1 MPANQSLILAG
12 EPLPGTTPGI
22 VNGGQ
27 LTRVTIFEART
38 ATTLVVQ
45 ADYYPQDLALPM
57 PRDSAASAGTGS
69 GSAYLKPV
77 QLYARTQRTLDDRP
91 RAALLDVLA

>member
-12 EPLPGTTPGI
+12 EPLPGTTAGI
-22 VNGGQ
+22 VNRGA
-27 LTRVTIFEART
+27 LTRVAIFEPGS

-45 ADYYPQDLALPM
+45 ADYYPHDVSLPM
-57 PRDSAASAGTGS
+57 PRDGAASGAS
-69 GSAYLKPV
+69 GSAYLTPV
-77 QLYARTQRTLDDRP
+77 QLYARTQRGSDERP